1 MCGDS
6 VRANFCG
13 QRKGKKPQWSMIPT
27 LTRNTSDVLASNPP
41 PCPPRSANHKS
52 AAAAPPPAE
61 LSCSCVRQHDKEQQQ
76 RAPRETLAS
85 KSMSGTKL
93 LSYRIPTAATTANA
107 DPFPT
112 AASPSGPQAPH
123 VPPPL
128 HRHESQR
135 LITVNQFTRDST
147 TRRPR

>member
-52 AAAAPPPAE
+52 AAPPPAE

-93 LSYRIPTAATTANA
+93 LSYRIPTAATTANVEPWPRQL
-107 DPFPT
+107 DRKLDRNLTGYST
-112 AASPSGPQAPH
+112 A
-123 VPPPL
+123 
-128 HRHESQR
+128 
-135 LITVNQFTRDST
+135 TRQDSST
-147 TRRPR
+147 ATRQTSTATR